1 MSNIEHIRLQIK
13 LKSSILEKRDIR
25 SMKIFDCNWSI
36 RSSVKTSIY
45 VSILKQIIELIF
57 YHHYHVIR

>member
-25 SMKIFDCNWSI
+25 LMKIFDCN
-36 RSSVKTSIY
+36 
-45 VSILKQIIELIF
+45 
-57 YHHYHVIR
+57 